1 MKNEAIKEVFHE
13 LFSHLER
20 LEAQNDEIIQLLKEK
35 KRVTDKVFAP
45 YLEQA
50 AKASDVRW
58 RAARVR
64 IDHLLASTG
73 DEEMDTT
80 EKRVEDKIEKKP
92 KIADE
97 KQAAPAPEKRPGEA
111 TAKTVEPAPNE
122 KAGNEQKSGQKAVD
136 DTAQVAAS
144 DDRPRTQVTSHPA
157 PATNKPKAANDGR
170 PAATPETTDSKP
182 VAVEPVGAKSG
193 PAEQGSAPTAPE
205 SNPGKKPHDSKAA

>member
-20 LEAQNDEIIQLLKEK
+20 LEAQNDAIIQLLKEK

-64 IDHLLASTG
+64 IDHLLASIG
-73 DEEMDTT
+73 DEEKDRS
-80 EKRVEDKIEKKP
+80 EKKVEDKIEKKP
-92 KIADE
+92 EIADE
-97 KQAAPAPEKRPGEA
+97 KQAASAPGKKPGEA
-111 TAKTVEPAPNE
+111 AAKAAEPAPRE
-122 KAGNEQKSGQKAVD
+122 AAGNKQKSEHKAVD
-136 DTAQVAAS
+136 DRAQVAAS
-144 DDRPRTQVTSHPA
+144 DDRQGTSHPA
-157 PATNKPKAANDGR
+157 PATNKPEAANDGR
-170 PAATPETTDSKP
+170 PAA
-182 VAVEPVGAKSG
+182 VEPVAAESE

-205 SNPGKKPHDSKAA
+205 SDSGKKPHDSKAA